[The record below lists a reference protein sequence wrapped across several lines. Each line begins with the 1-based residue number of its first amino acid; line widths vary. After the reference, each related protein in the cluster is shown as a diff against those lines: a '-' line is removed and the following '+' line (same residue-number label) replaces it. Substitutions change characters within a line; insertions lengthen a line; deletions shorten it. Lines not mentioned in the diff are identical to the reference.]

1 MSSGVAGDAGASQSR
16 RGVSPLVGVAA
27 PGEQRG
33 GGALVLVVEDDVA
46 LASVMVTTLR
56 ARGYTVG
63 AVKTA
68 AAAMEC
74 AAQHHPDVVLLD
86 LGLPD
91 MSGVEVLRSLRM
103 WSQVPVIVVS
113 ARHDQQG
120 KIHALDEGADDY
132 VTKPVGVG
140 ELLAR
145 VRAALRRAGL
155 EQPAESVVET
165 EDGRVQFDV
174 ARQVVTCEGERVHLT
189 PHELAM
195 VMFLVRHRGRLV
207 TKKELL
213 RAVWG
218 ENYTKENNYLRV
230 YIKQIR
236 EKLEVEPSQPQYFV
250 TELGAGYRF
259 VLSAEM
265 ARAGGGGISVGR

>member
-1 MSSGVAGDAGASQSR
+1 M
-16 RGVSPLVGVAA
+16 
-27 PGEQRG
+27 
-33 GGALVLVVEDDVA
+33 
-46 LASVMVTTLR
+46 
-56 ARGYTVG
+56 
-63 AVKTA
+63 
-68 AAAMEC
+68 
-74 AAQHHPDVVLLD
+74 
-86 LGLPD
+86 
-91 MSGVEVLRSLRM
+91 
-103 WSQVPVIVVS
+103 
-113 ARHDQQG
+113 
-120 KIHALDEGADDY
+120 
-132 VTKPVGVG
+132 
-140 ELLAR
+140 LAR

-174 ARQVVTCEGERVHLT
+174 SRQVVTCEGERVHLT

-259 VLSAEM
+259 VL
-265 ARAGGGGISVGR
+265 

>member
-63 AVKTA
+63 TVKTA
-68 AAAMEC
+68 AAAMEW

-132 VTKPVGVG
+132 VTKPFGVG
-140 ELLAR
+140 
-145 VRAALRRAGL
+145 G
-155 EQPAESVVET
+155 VV
-165 EDGRVQFDV
+165 
-174 ARQVVTCEGERVHLT
+174 
-189 PHELAM
+189 
-195 VMFLVRHRGRLV
+195 
-207 TKKELL
+207 
-213 RAVWG
+213 
-218 ENYTKENNYLRV
+218 
-230 YIKQIR
+230 
-236 EKLEVEPSQPQYFV
+236 
-250 TELGAGYRF
+250 GAGAGS
-259 VLSAEM
+259 VASS
-265 ARAGGGGISVGR
+265 RA

>member
-1 MSSGVAGDAGASQSR
+1 M
-16 RGVSPLVGVAA
+16 
-27 PGEQRG
+27 
-33 GGALVLVVEDDVA
+33 
-46 LASVMVTTLR
+46 
-56 ARGYTVG
+56 
-63 AVKTA
+63 
-68 AAAMEC
+68 
-74 AAQHHPDVVLLD
+74 
-86 LGLPD
+86 
-91 MSGVEVLRSLRM
+91 
-103 WSQVPVIVVS
+103 
-113 ARHDQQG
+113 
-120 KIHALDEGADDY
+120 
-132 VTKPVGVG
+132 
-140 ELLAR
+140 LAR

-155 EQPAESVVET
+155 EQPAESVVETVVET

-218 ENYTKENNYLRV
+218 ENYTKENNHLRV

-259 VLSAEM
+259 VL
-265 ARAGGGGISVGR
+265 

>member
-63 AVKTA
+63 TVKTA
-68 AAAMEC
+68 AAAMEW

-132 VTKPVGVG
+132 VTKPFGVG

-195 VMFLVRHRGRLV
+195 VMFLVRHRGCLV

-218 ENYTKENNYLRV
+218 ENYTKENNYMRV

-259 VLSAEM
+259 VL
-265 ARAGGGGISVGR
+265 